1 MVIDFTNRIDEK
13 EEITEDEHSYNFQ
26 LFLYDDEYEEL
37 LSRTSMYNDY
47 NDMDYLINE
56 TDVTVNA
63 TADIYED
70 KVVSITITVQDDLN
84 GWKDDEIIIS
94 GKEAV
99 SLLHDMKRAVRISEI
114 EGTDELVNLI
124 NEALSDRGELKKTDM
139 EKD

>member
-13 EEITEDEHSYNFQ
+13 EEIIEDEHSYNFQ
-26 LFLYDDEYEEL
+26 LFLYDNEYEEL

-70 KVVSITITVQDDLN
+70 KVVSITITVQDDIN
-84 GWKDDEIIIS
+84 GWKDDEIMIS
-94 GKEAV
+94 GEEAV
-99 SLLHDMKRAVRISEI
+99 SLLHDMKRDVCY
-114 EGTDELVNLI
+114 
-124 NEALSDRGELKKTDM
+124 KT
-139 EKD
+139 

>member
-84 GWKDDEIIIS
+84 GWKDDEIMIS
-94 GKEAV
+94 GEEAV
-99 SLLHDMKRAVRISEI
+99 SLLHDMNRVAVK
-114 EGTDELVNLI
+114 EGFDELINLI

-139 EKD
+139 ERD